1 MLTEREEKLIK
12 RYCIYPKLAMT
23 GVIMAL
29 ALGVP
34 YILLEMIDDLA
45 FHNDR
50 AVFWGLYVYIG
61 FVILYMVLFCWCAL
75 VPRFGMRREEWR
87 ELQRRADVRQS
98 QTDYSGA
105 VAGSLG
111 MSAAGRLMRKSENKA
126 VRGAGAAA
134 LEELKAPGVEIV
146 DGPETAV
153 AQVLELLGTHR
164 VWDRD
169 AV

>member
-34 YILLEMIDDLA
+34 YVLLEMIDDIA

-75 VPRFGMRREEWR
+75 APRFGMRREEWR

-111 MSAAGRLMRKSENKA
+111 MSAAGRLMRKS
-126 VRGAGAAA
+126 
-134 LEELKAPGVEIV
+134 
-146 DGPETAV
+146 
-153 AQVLELLGTHR
+153 
-164 VWDRD
+164 
-169 AV
+169 

>member
-34 YILLEMIDDLA
+34 YVLLEMIDDLA
-45 FHNDR
+45 FHDDR

-75 VPRFGMRREEWR
+75 APPLRDAPGGM
-87 ELQRRADVRQS
+87 
-98 QTDYSGA
+98 
-105 VAGSLG
+105 
-111 MSAAGRLMRKSENKA
+111 
-126 VRGAGAAA
+126 AGAAA
-134 LEELKAPGVEIV
+134 PGRCPAKPNRLFRGSRRGHGHERRR
-146 DGPETAV
+146 A
-153 AQVLELLGTHR
+153 A
-164 VWDRD
+164 D
-169 AV
+169 AEKRK

>member
-34 YILLEMIDDLA
+34 YVLLEMIDDLA

-75 VPRFGMRREEWR
+75 APRFGMRREEWR

-105 VAGSLG
+105 VAGAMG
-111 MSAAGRLMRKSENKA
+111 MSAAAEKRK
-126 VRGAGAAA
+126 
-134 LEELKAPGVEIV
+134 
-146 DGPETAV
+146 
-153 AQVLELLGTHR
+153 
-164 VWDRD
+164 
-169 AV
+169 

>member
-34 YILLEMIDDLA
+34 YVLLEMIDDIA
-45 FHNDR
+45 FHDDR

-75 VPRFGMRREEWR
+75 APRFGMRREEWQ

-105 VAGSLG
+105 VAGAMG

-134 LEELKAPGVEIV
+134 QIAGAVGAVSTAGAMLSELRRNAE
-146 DGPETAV
+146 AM
-153 AQVLELLGTHR
+153 AM
-164 VWDRD
+164 
-169 AV
+169 